1 MFKEFKKF
9 IMRGNMLDLAVG
21 MIIGSAFN
29 AIVTSLVNDMFMPL
43 LGWIVGDTD
52 FSNLYCVLGNLPADV
67 ASKPATLAE
76 AQELGL
82 ATFNYGNFI
91 TALIHFLLMAIVVFL
106 IVKGFNKLNEKGTK
120 LKKKEEE
127 KPAEPTTKVCPFC
140 QSEISIKATRC
151 PHCTSELDK

>member
-21 MIIGSAFN
+21 MIIGTAFN

-43 LGWIVGDTD
+43 IGWIVGDTD
-52 FSNLYCVLGNLPADV
+52 FSNLYCILGHYDGV
-67 ASKPATLAE
+67 KPETLA
-76 AQELGL
+76 AAKELGL

-91 TALIHFLLMAIVVFL
+91 TAIIHFLLMAIVVFL
-106 IVKGFNKLNEKGTK
+106 IVKGMNKLSEQGGK
-120 LKKKEEE
+120 LKKKQPE
-127 KPAEPTTKVCPFC
+127 KPAEPTTKICPFC

-151 PHCTSELDK
+151 PHCTSELNEKK